1 MDKKSVPWT
10 ALLSQVVTEPGCIS
24 RAYSAFHNYSLGNQM
39 LAYSQC
45 AARGLDIAPIATFK
59 RWQDLGRQ
67 VKRGEKALALYMPV
81 TIKRKDENGDPDGA
95 FQTFVVRNNWFTLDQ
110 TDGED
115 YAADVVTPEWDAKL
129 ALDALGIVQ
138 IAFKSPSGNT
148 QGYACGNAIAI
159 NPVAALPHKTR
170 FHELA
175 HVVLGHTKE
184 HLMNDNE
191 HTPRDIRE
199 VEAESVAYIL
209 CSVLGLPGL
218 KESRGYVQNWLGGET
233 ITDKSAMKIFGAA
246 NRILKA
252 GQVVSEGG
260 AA

>member
-1 MDKKSVPWT
+1 MEKKSVPWA

-39 LAYSQC
+39 LAFTQC
-45 AARGLDIAPIATFK
+45 EARQLEIAPIASFK

-67 VKRGEKALALYMPV
+67 VKKGEKALALYMPV
-81 TIKRKDENGDPDGA
+81 TIKRKDANGDPDGA
-95 FQTFVVRNNWFTLDQ
+95 FQSFMLRNNWFTLDQ
-110 TDGED
+110 TEGQD
-115 YAADVVTPEWDAKL
+115 YAADVVTPAWDAKL
-129 ALDALGIVQ
+129 ALPALGIVQ
-138 IAFKSPSGNT
+138 TKFSSPSGNT

-191 HTPRDIRE
+191 LTPRDIRE

-218 KESRGYVQNWLGGET
+218 KESRGYVQGWLGGQT
-233 ITDKSAMKIFGAA
+233 ICDKSAMKIFGAA
-246 NRILKA
+246 NKILKA
-252 GQVVSEGG
+252 GQVVAEGG

>member
-1 MDKKSVPWT
+1 MDKKSVPW
-10 ALLSQVVTEPGCIS
+10 ANLLTQVVSEPGCIS
-24 RAYSAFHNYSLGNQM
+24 KAYSAFHNYSLGNQM

-45 AARGLDIAPIATFK
+45 ADRGLDIAPIASFK

-67 VKRGEKALALYMPV
+67 VKKGEKALALYMPV
-81 TIKRKDENGDPDGA
+81 TIKRKDEQGEPEGGT
-95 FQTFVVRNNWFTLDQ
+95 FQTFMLRNNWFTLNQ
-110 TDGED
+110 TEGED
-115 YAADVVTPEWDAKL
+115 FAHEVASPEWDAKL
-129 ALDALGIVQ
+129 AMSALGVVQ
-138 IAFKSPSGNT
+138 IEFRSPSGNT
-148 QGYACGNAIAI
+148 QGYACDNAIAI

-175 HVVLGHTKE
+175 HVVLGHTRE
-184 HLMNDNE
+184 HIMNDNE

-218 KESRGYVQNWLGGET
+218 KESRGYVQSWLHGQT
-233 ITDKSAMKIFGAA
+233 ICDKSAMKIFGAA

-252 GQVVSEGG
+252 GQVV